1 MTIVKRLK
9 PRYFYGWNIVG
20 ASFLAHLS
28 YAEHHSS
35 MLGFFFKPL
44 GSEFGWSRSSIAAV
58 QTIAR
63 VTEALIAPV
72 IGPLIDKYGAR
83 VLMPV
88 GAVIVGLSML
98 GVTQV
103 STLWQFY
110 LFRGIVVAIGF
121 TLMGALVTDVAIN
134 NWFVRRR
141 GRAIAFARLGSN
153 LSNIIFVPVTV
164 FVIASSGWHTM
175 FVVFAVVTWLVVLV
189 PSVIFMRRRPEDM
202 GLHPDGDTPVDDR
215 MQNGEE
221 KPSGMYTTPGEPVWN
236 RREVLTTGS
245 FWLLAASLGISSMAF
260 QGINISLAAYIQDLH
275 YDNTTLAAVMTVRA
289 VIMAAVLPFMGLVA
303 EHAHR
308 VSVRVIPFIIQGL
321 GAFLFLLAGQPV
333 FLWLAVAVYGIGMSG
348 IGVIQGI
355 IWANYFGRFSLG
367 LVRSMG
373 FFVAFGFGAAG
384 PVAMNAVFDITGSY
398 RPAFIVITG
407 LFAAAAFL
415 IGVARPPRPHRYTT
429 ADGMTVSSAEILLE
443 E

>member
-1 MTIVKRLK
+1 
-9 PRYFYGWNIVG
+9 
-20 ASFLAHLS
+20 
-28 YAEHHSS
+28 
-35 MLGFFFKPL
+35 MLGFFFNPL
-44 GSEFGWSRSSIAAV
+44 GSEFGWSRSGIAAV

-72 IGPLIDKYGAR
+72 VGPFIDKYGAR

-88 GAVIVGLSML
+88 GAVIVGITML
-98 GVTQV
+98 GVTQI

-110 LFRGIVVAIGF
+110 LFRGVVVAIGF

-134 NWFVRRR
+134 NWFVRKR

-164 FVIASSGWHTM
+164 FVIASSGWRTM
-175 FVVFAVVTWLVVLV
+175 FVVFAVVTWLVVLI
-189 PSVIFMRRRPEDM
+189 PSVTFMRRRPEDM
-202 GLHPDGDTPVDDR
+202 GLHPDGDVPDDIIP
-215 MQNGEE
+215 NNKESTGV
-221 KPSGMYTTPGEPVWN
+221 TTVPGEPVWN

-260 QGINISLAAYIQDLH
+260 QGINISLAAYIQDLN

-289 VIMAAVLPFMGLVA
+289 IIMAAVLPFMGIVA
-303 EHAHR
+303 EHSHR

-321 GAFLFLLAGQPV
+321 GAFLFLLAEQPV

-373 FFVAFGFGAAG
+373 FLAAFGFGAAG
-384 PVAMNAVFDITGSY
+384 PVAMNVVFDITGSY
-398 RPAFIVITG
+398 RPAFIVIIG
-407 LFAAAAFL
+407 LFAVAALL
-415 IGVARPPRPHRYTT
+415 IGVARPPKPHRYIT